1 MPPST
6 PTPTPTPTTA
16 TPEGDAFYV
25 SPDPLPDGNPGDLIR
40 SREIPGPN
48 GAKGWTIMYLSRSAN
63 DQPIAVTG
71 TVFAPGQTADPS
83 IVAWAHGTT
92 GLGDAC
98 TPSKMAAGGEGSELL
113 LGTAV
118 VSRGLVFV
126 ATDYEGLGTPGVH
139 TYLVGQSE
147 GRAVLD
153 SIRAARQL
161 LELPETTKAVVWGH
175 SQGGGAALWAAEL
188 APTYA
193 PDTNVLGAV
202 AGAPAAQLAAFGAS
216 LGESTSFGFQ
226 VMAIAGFHAAY
237 PELPLDEVVT
247 PDGAAAVEAAGNQCT
262 EETFAA
268 VAGQDPGRYFQ
279 PGAAS
284 ATAWLDALAANDPG
298 HGTTNV
304 PIFVYHGDAD
314 DIVPVQVSEVVAESY
329 CSNGVTVSRKVYP
342 GADHTNVIIAA
353 LGDINA
359 YVDARLAGQP
369 AASTC

>member
-6 PTPTPTPTTA
+6 PTPTPTPTTV

-48 GAKGWTIMYLSRSAN
+48 GAKGWTIMYLSRSAS

-71 TVFAPGQTADPS
+71 TVFAPGQTAGPS

-98 TPSKMAAGGEGSELL
+98 SPSKMAAGGEGSELL

-153 SIRAARQL
+153 SIRATRQL

-202 AGAPAAQLAAFGAS
+202 AGAPAAQLATFGAS

-237 PELPLDEVVT
+237 PELPLDAVVT

-314 DIVPVQVSEVVAESY
+314 DIVPVEVSEVVAESY